1 MRRPKILLVDDLQ
14 ENLIS
19 LEMILSD
26 FEVDF
31 VKATSGKE
39 ALRATIKDDFA
50 MAILDVQMPGMDGY
64 ETLSLMRTRSKTK
77 YLPVI
82 FVSAIHQSDLHIIKG
97 IESGAVDFI
106 PKPIIPEILVG
117 KVRVFL
123 DLHQQKQELVNLLH
137 RFDEQNAELK
147 QQREIAQKAN
157 EAKSLYLAY
166 MSHEIRTQLNGIIGL
181 SKILGSTGL
190 KPDQKELMDTIVV
203 SGDTLL
209 GIINEILDFSKVES
223 GQVAL
228 DFNETDLRK
237 LVDNIINLLA
247 HKAHEKNIYL
257 KSLVG
262 EDVPRLVLADAL
274 RLNQII
280 TNLVN
285 NALKFTDAGGV
296 TVSIKQVAAG
306 EGKSNVRFE
315 VMDTG
320 IGIPTDIQGKLF
332 NDYTQADVTTTRKY
346 GGTGLGLAISKKLV
360 SLMNGEIGVTSSP
373 GEGSVF
379 WFETSFKVKKQP
391 GNIDRKEDKSAIND
405 EISILVAEDNKANQM
420 VIRHLLKNH
429 NVKYDMVENG
439 ALAVDMIKS
448 NTYQLVLMD
457 MQMPEIDG
465 LEATRLIRQYE
476 KEMNL
481 PPVYIVA
488 ITANIMDED
497 KQRCFEAGM
506 NDYLTKPFREHE
518 FKQILTNI
526 GRY

>member
-1 MRRPKILLVDDLQ
+1 MRRPKILIVDDLQ

-31 VKATSGKE
+31 VKATSGKD

-97 IESGAVDFI
+97 IETGAVDFI
-106 PKPIIPEILVG
+106 PKPIIPEILAG

-123 DLHQQKQELVNLLH
+123 DLHQQKQELISLLH

-181 SKILGSTGL
+181 SKIINSTEL
-190 KPDQKELMDTIVV
+190 KPDQKDLMDTIVV

-228 DFNETDLRK
+228 DIIDTDLRK
-237 LVDNIINLLA
+237 LVDNIVNLLT
-247 HKAHEKNIYL
+247 HKAIEKKIYL
-257 KSLVG
+257 KSTIDSTVPGLVM
-262 EDVPRLVLADAL
+262 ADAL

-285 NALKFTDAGGV
+285 NALKFTENGGV
-296 TVSIKQVAAG
+296 TVSIKQIAEESGSVRF
-306 EGKSNVRFE
+306 RFE
-315 VMDTG
+315 VIDTG
-320 IGIPTDIQGKLF
+320 IGIPADIQGKLF

-360 SLMNGEIGVTSSP
+360 SLMGGTIGVHSTP
-373 GEGSVF
+373 GDGSVF
-379 WFETSFKVKKQP
+379 WFEAYFKVKKQS
-391 GNIDRKEDKSAIND
+391 GENLRFK
-405 EISILVAEDNKANQM
+405 EISNENEEINLLIAEDNKANQM
-420 VIRHLLKNH
+420 VIKHLLKNYK
-429 NVKYDMVENG
+429 VRYDLVENG
-439 ALAVDMIKS
+439 AQAVDMFRS
-448 NTYQLVLMD
+448 NTYQLILMD
-457 MQMPEIDG
+457 MQMPDIDG

-476 KEMNL
+476 KEMKL

-518 FKQILTNI
+518 FKRILTGI
-526 GRY
+526 GRH

>member
-31 VKATSGKE
+31 VKAASGKE
-39 ALRATIKDDFA
+39 ALRATIRDEFA

-64 ETLSLMRTRSKTK
+64 ETLSLMRTRAKTK

-97 IESGAVDFI
+97 IETGAVDFI

-137 RFDEQNAELK
+137 RFDIQNAELI

-166 MSHEIRTQLNGIIGL
+166 MSHEIRTQLNGIIGV
-181 SKILGSTGL
+181 SKILGSTEL
-190 KPDQKELMDTIVV
+190 KPDQKDLMDTIVV
-203 SGDTLL
+203 SGDNLL

-228 DFNETDLRK
+228 DIVETDLRK
-237 LVDNIINLLA
+237 LIDNIVNLLL
-247 HKAHEKNIYL
+247 HKAVEKKIFL

-262 EDVPRLVLADAL
+262 DDVPRLVYADAL

-280 TNLVN
+280 TNLTN
-285 NALKFTDAGGV
+285 NALKFTETGGV
-296 TVSIKQVAAG
+296 TVSIKKISEDSGIARL
-306 EGKSNVRFE
+306 RFE
-315 VMDTG
+315 VIDTG
-320 IGIPTDIQGKLF
+320 IGIPAEVQGKLF
-332 NDYTQADVTTTRKY
+332 NDYTQADVTTSRKY

-360 SLMNGEIGVTSSP
+360 ALMNGTIGVTSSP

-379 WFETSFKVKKQP
+379 WFETGFEIKKQP
-391 GNIDRKEDKSAIND
+391 GEIIQKEDKSTLHSEINM
-405 EISILVAEDNKANQM
+405 LVAEDNKANQM
-420 VIRHLLKNH
+420 VIKHLLKNH
-429 NVKYDMVENG
+429 KVKYDLVENG
-439 ALAVDMIKS
+439 AQAVDMFKAH
-448 NTYQLVLMD
+448 NYQLILMD
-457 MQMPEIDG
+457 MQMPDIDG

-488 ITANIMDED
+488 ITANILDED
-497 KQRCFEAGM
+497 RQRCFEAGM
-506 NDYLTKPFREHE
+506 NDYLTKPIREHE

-526 GRY
+526 QRL